1 VSLSGKLATLPT
13 GRFTKWLTLAAW
25 LLVVAAAVPLA
36 GRVSGV
42 AQDSST
48 VELPIGADATVATGL
63 ADRFPDGRVSPGIVV
78 YARAGGLTAADR
90 AKVDADRLALARI
103 AVGGQVGAPAPADDH
118 AALTLTVPLEAAGT
132 TTLSDL
138 ARQVRA
144 AVHNGLPDGL
154 DAKLT
159 GPAGSALDASDAQQH
174 TAKAA
179 LLVTLA
185 VVIAVLLLTYRSPV
199 LWLLPLICVGVAF
212 VVTDAVTYLLGRF
225 AGMTVDTG
233 NAAVV
238 TVLVFGVGTDYALLL
253 LARYREELR
262 RSADRHVA
270 MAAALRRAVP
280 AIAASAATVSLSLL
294 CLLAANMGFNHH
306 LGTAG
311 AIAVLCGLSTV
322 VTLLPALLVLLGR
335 WVFWPAVPRPGTPA
349 RSGARDGRRGWERL
363 GGALSARP
371 RLVWLG
377 AVLLL
382 GLLGLGAAGIRTGL
396 DDQHLVVGTPDS
408 VAGQRL
414 LAAHFPAGSSR
425 PVQVVADAGSATGVE
440 DALRSVPG
448 VSRVRPP
455 VRATDGTLV
464 RLDAVLSDPVDS
476 PAALA
481 SVERIRAAVAAV
493 PDAHAHVGGY
503 TATNAAKAAAQAHD
517 RRVVIPLVLLVVFA
531 VLVGLLRALVAPL
544 LLMGTVVLSY
554 LAALGTGWL
563 LFDRVF
569 GFAGMDVQVMLVS
582 FLFLVA
588 LGVDYNIFLVTRIR
602 EEAGRLA
609 HAAAV
614 RQGLAAT
621 GGVISSAGLVLAATF
636 ASLTLAPQ
644 VAFIEIGLMVA
655 VGVLVDTVLVRSV
668 LVPALAL
675 DVGPAFWWPSRLS
688 TSDSPQQGSV
698 RSDEVYG
705 RLDGEVAHRG

>member
-1 VSLSGKLATLPT
+1 
-13 GRFTKWLTLAAW
+13 
-25 LLVVAAAVPLA
+25 
-36 GRVSGV
+36 
-42 AQDSST
+42 
-48 VELPIGADATVATGL
+48 
-63 ADRFPDGRVSPGIVV
+63 
-78 YARAGGLTAADR
+78 
-90 AKVDADRLALARI
+90 
-103 AVGGQVGAPAPADDH
+103 
-118 AALTLTVPLEAAGT
+118 
-132 TTLSDL
+132 
-138 ARQVRA
+138 
-144 AVHNGLPDGL
+144 
-154 DAKLT
+154 
-159 GPAGSALDASDAQQH
+159 
-174 TAKAA
+174 
-179 LLVTLA
+179 
-185 VVIAVLLLTYRSPV
+185 
-199 LWLLPLICVGVAF
+199 
-212 VVTDAVTYLLGRF
+212 
-225 AGMTVDTG
+225 
-233 NAAVV
+233 
-238 TVLVFGVGTDYALLL
+238 
-253 LARYREELR
+253 
-262 RSADRHVA
+262 
-270 MAAALRRAVP
+270 
-280 AIAASAATVSLSLL
+280 
-294 CLLAANMGFNHH
+294 
-306 LGTAG
+306 
-311 AIAVLCGLSTV
+311 V

>member
-1 VSLSGKLATLPT
+1 VSLSGKLATLPP

-25 LLVVAAAVPLA
+25 LLIVAAAVPLA
-36 GRVSGV
+36 GRLSGV
-42 AQDSST
+42 AQDSAT
-48 VELPIGADATVATGL
+48 VELPRGADATIATGL
-63 ADRFPDGRVSPGIVV
+63 ADRFPDGKVSPGIVV
-78 YARAGGLTAADR
+78 YARAGALTEADR

-103 AVGGQVGAPAPADDH
+103 AVGGQVGAPVTAHDN
-118 AALTLTVPLEAAGT
+118 AALTLTVPLEARGA

-138 ARQVRA
+138 ARQVRTT
-144 AVHNGLPDGL
+144 VDNGLPAGL

-159 GPAGSALDASDAQQH
+159 GPAGSALDARDAQQH
-174 TAKAA
+174 TARAA
-179 LLVTLA
+179 LFVTLA

-199 LWLLPLICVGVAF
+199 LWLLPLVCVGVAF

-262 RSADRHVA
+262 RSEDRHAA
-270 MAAALRRAVP
+270 MALALRRAVP

-294 CLLAANMGFNHH
+294 CLLAANMGFNHN

-335 WVFWPAVPRPGTPA
+335 WVFWPAVPRPGMPA
-349 RSGARDGRRGWERL
+349 RGVRLWSGW

-377 AVLLL
+377 AVVLL
-382 GLLGLGAAGIRTGL
+382 GLLGLGAVGIRTGL
-396 DDQHLVVGTPDS
+396 DDQHLVVGTADS

-425 PVQVVADAGSATGVE
+425 PVQVVADAGAAEGV
-440 DALRSVPG
+440 DAALRSVAG
-448 VSRVRPP
+448 VSQVRPP

-464 RLDAVLSDPVDS
+464 RLDAILSDPVDS
-476 PAALA
+476 PAAQA

-503 TATNAAKAAAQAHD
+503 PATTAAKAAAQAHD

-569 GFAGMDVQVMLVS
+569 GFAGLDVQVMLVG

-636 ASLTLAPQ
+636 ASLLLAPQ
-644 VAFIEIGLMVA
+644 VAFIEIGMMVA
-655 VGVLVDTVLVRSV
+655 VGVLIDTVLVRSV

-675 DVGPAFWWPSRLS
+675 DVGPAFWWPSRPS
-688 TSDSPQQGSV
+688 TSDGPQQGAV
-698 RSDEVYG
+698 RSGEVHG
-705 RLDGEVAHRG
+705 RLRGEVAHRG